1 MQRPRPPSASTSPHS
16 RAGPDGAPRSASRA
30 RWHMS
35 PSPSPSPSRSR
46 TPSQSRS
53 PSRSTRRSASRPPPR
68 RSSRDSQ
75 QEKEHNRGRLIKD
88 SAGLL
93 LGIGVAAVVAHKFWP
108 KGMLYGAKEEWET
121 RLDKARDKV
130 LGDDNGRGP
139 DVRRRERGRSMNRG
153 RAYHYDYESERL
165 AVERGP
171 AAPSPRSRSCR
182 ERVPR
187 GRSLGPLRR
196 RVYQEAADTARW
208 ERPGPGHRQQ
218 GRGEPLYASEGFPH
232 LPDVDL
238 GHRAR
243 REDDFTVVERDLP
256 RHGGRGYR

>member
-16 RAGPDGAPRSASRA
+16 HAGPEGVPGSASRA

-35 PSPSPSPSRSR
+35 RSRSR

-53 PSRSTRRSASRPPPR
+53 PSRSRRSASRPPSR
-68 RSSRDSQ
+68 HSSRDSCRRVPSQ
-75 QEKEHNRGRLIKD
+75 QEKEHNRGKLIKD

-130 LGDDNGRGP
+130 LGVPSDNGHGP
-139 DVRRRERGRSMNRG
+139 DVRRRERGRSINRD
-153 RAYHYDYESERL
+153 RAYHYESERL

-171 AAPSPRSRSCR
+171 VPPLRRSTSCR

-187 GRSLGPLRR
+187 ARSLGPVRT
-196 RVYQEAADTARW
+196 RVYQEAVDTARW
-208 ERPGPGHRQQ
+208 ERLGPGHHQQ
-218 GRGEPLYASEGFPH
+218 
-232 LPDVDL
+232 
-238 GHRAR
+238 AR
-243 REDDFTVVERDLP
+243 DDFIVVERDLP